1 MALVLADRVRDTTT
15 TTGTGTVTLSGTAP
29 TGYQNFSVV
38 GNGNTTYYT
47 INAGS
52 QWEVGLGTY
61 SSTGPTLARTTV
73 LSSSNGGSLV
83 NFSTGT
89 KDVFVTYPSGESVY
103 QDGTAI
109 AAGTSI
115 LGAANGGTGTNTT
128 FTAGS
133 VVFAGASGVYTQDN
147 ANLFWDN
154 SNDRLGISTTSPG
167 SKLDVRG
174 VITGGDGTI
183 QTVISYLAS
192 AGVTGTL
199 TNHPYVFYANNA
211 ERARIDTSGNVGIGT
226 TSPGSKLDV
235 VAQDAIRATGFQPFL
250 TLRDSS
256 DSNKGSRIQTASA
269 ITIFYNDTTGGGT
282 YTERM
287 RINSSGFVGIGTSA
301 PQVGLHVSFADQS
314 TNRVRLQ
321 NTGSG
326 GGNFDIIGGLAG
338 ASNAGLSFFDV
349 TNSATRM
356 YIDSSG
362 NVGIGTSSPANLL
375 EVRGAVTTT
384 FSPNV
389 YNTVLTGTSSA
400 TSGNA
405 GCGISFRGYTTGT
418 SGISD
423 LAFISGIKE
432 NTTDTNYAGALIF
445 GTRTNGSGG
454 GSFERMRIT
463 SAGLVGIG
471 TSAPNHT
478 LDVTGN
484 VGLSSNIYMGQGFN
498 NGNSIEIGY
507 GRTGSNFAYI
517 DLIGDTTYSDYGF
530 RILRGNGGANT
541 DSRLQ
546 HRGTGAFT
554 LLTEE
559 AAPITFNTSG
569 TERARITSDGFLLV
583 GTTAPLAAN
592 TSNEFKNTGAGSWPL
607 TLNSNDRGLLIR
619 NSASGSGFY
628 AYFEYNSTLNGG
640 SISWSGGTTA
650 YNTTSDYRLKKIDG
664 PITNSGAYIDALNPV
679 QGHWRSDGARFIGLV
694 AHEVQEVSETAVVIG
709 EKDGELMQQMDYSSP
724 EIIANLI
731 AELQSLRARVAQLE
745 GK

>member
-29 TGYQNFSVV
+29 TGYQTFGAAI

-61 SSTGPTLARTTV
+61 SSTGPSLARTTV
-73 LSSSNGGSLV
+73 LASSNGGSLV
-83 NFSTGT
+83 DFSTGT
-89 KDVFVTYPSGESVY
+89 KDVFVTYPAEEAVY
-103 QDGTAI
+103 QDGSAIKAGTAI
-109 AAGTSI
+109 
-115 LGAANGGTGTNTT
+115 LGVTNGGTGTNTT

-154 SNDRLGISTTSPG
+154 SNDRLGIS
-167 SKLDVRG
+167 
-174 VITGGDGTI
+174 
-183 QTVISYLAS
+183 
-192 AGVTGTL
+192 
-199 TNHPYVFYANNA
+199 
-211 ERARIDTSGNVGIGT
+211 T

-287 RINSSGFVGIGTSA
+287 RI
-301 PQVGLHVSFADQS
+301 
-314 TNRVRLQ
+314 
-321 NTGSG
+321 
-326 GGNFDIIGGLAG
+326 
-338 ASNAGLSFFDV
+338 
-349 TNSATRM
+349 
-356 YIDSSG
+356 DSSG
-362 NVGIGTSSPANLL
+362 NVGIGTSSPTGKLDVNGK
-375 EVRGAVTTT
+375 V
-384 FSPNV
+384 
-389 YNTVLTGTSSA
+389 VLTGGEDNQLQWTNNGQTWRANNSTTGRWYLLDATGSKYPFQVNAGTLNDTLCLTSTGVGVGTSSPGKKLEVVGQFRVSNSAASGYALFEYGTSA
-400 TSGNA
+400 TASNNWHVGSEGDGTFRWYSGNLGA
-405 GCGISFRGYTTGT
+405 GT
-418 SGISD
+418 
-423 LAFISGIKE
+423 
-432 NTTDTNYAGALIF
+432 
-445 GTRTNGSGG
+445 
-454 GSFERMRIT
+454 ERMRIT

-478 LDVTGN
+478 LDVAGN
-484 VGLSSNIYMGQGFN
+484 VGISSNIYMGQGFN

-546 HRGTGAFT
+546 HRGTGALT

-559 AAPITFNTSG
+559 AAPITFNTSA
-569 TERARITSDGFLLV
+569 TERARITSAGYLLV
-583 GTTAPLAAN
+583 GTTAPLSGN
-592 TSNEFKNTGAGSWPL
+592 TSNEFKTTTAGSWPL
-607 TLNSNDRGLLIR
+607 TINSNDRGILHR
-619 NSASGSGFY
+619 QSSGTTGFY
-628 AYFEYNSTLNGG
+628 EYFEYNGGTNNG
-640 SISWSGGTTA
+640 SISYSGGTTA

-679 QGHWRSDGARFIGLV
+679 QGIWKADGTRFVGLV
-694 AHEVQEVSETAVVIG
+694 AHEVQEVSSTPVVTG
-709 EKDGELMQQMDYSSP
+709 EKDGEMMQQMDYSSP

-731 AELQSLRARVAQLE
+731 AEVQSLRARVAQLE
-745 GK
+745 GN